1 MNVIQGSPLPEEE
14 PEQGRSYS
22 RRAGASDP
30 STPADS
36 AYGPGNDGPG
46 NDGSGGYGSG
56 AYWPG
61 GYGTGGYGTGGYGTG
76 GYGGYGP
83 GDSGSGDRRRRRRRG
98 LAFGAAGLALVVAA
112 GVGGYEARSGG
123 TPAVGKATTSAS
135 TVLSTSQI

>member
-76 GYGGYGP
+76 ARAVPP
-83 GDSGSGDRRRRRRRG
+83 GSRRAWRPAWAAPEPAAAARPPSARRRPAPAPCSAP
-98 LAFGAAGLALVVAA
+98 L
-112 GVGGYEARSGG
+112 RS
-123 TPAVGKATTSAS
+123 
-135 TVLSTSQI
+135 